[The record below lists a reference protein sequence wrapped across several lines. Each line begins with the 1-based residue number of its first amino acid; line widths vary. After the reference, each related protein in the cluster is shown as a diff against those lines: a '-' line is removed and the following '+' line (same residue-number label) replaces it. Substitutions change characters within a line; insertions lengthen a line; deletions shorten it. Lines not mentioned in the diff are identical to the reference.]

1 MTDTF
6 SGSPMG
12 SSISGRKIPEFPTST
27 HFFRPVEAG
36 THGVARVGD
45 TGHGNELRRWGPQE
59 QEAGLS
65 CGQPKTSLPAPVP
78 GSSLTLVVT
87 EYFHAGLSVGVVGWL
102 ET

>member
-1 MTDTF
+1 MKF
-6 SGSPMG
+6 PEGAPWAAASQG
-12 SSISGRKIPEFPTST
+12 GRSQSFQPPPTSLDLWRQE
-27 HFFRPVEAG
+27 HN
-36 THGVARVGD
+36 GVARVGD